1 MQNASFDVSK
11 KSMTINH
18 HIVLTDKEQ
27 NIAVTAIDFF
37 YRYFKG
43 TVDSDDFEQGR
54 LAAREYGHESIND
67 LAIKIATSN

>member
-1 MQNASFDVSK
+1 
-11 KSMTINH
+11 MTINH

-54 LAAREYGHESIND
+54 LAAREYGHEFIND